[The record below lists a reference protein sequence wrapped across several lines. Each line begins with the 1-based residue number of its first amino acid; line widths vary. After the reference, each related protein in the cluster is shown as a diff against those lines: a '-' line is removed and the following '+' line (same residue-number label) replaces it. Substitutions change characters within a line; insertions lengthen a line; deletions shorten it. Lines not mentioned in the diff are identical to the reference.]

1 MELTMKRKAMTLRTI
16 DLGYEQLFL
25 VEGGPDTRVRVLYG
39 GTWLTE
45 EGVTGDSVIGAGE
58 EVSLQARGIALL
70 EGLSESR
77 LQIVEPPR
85 GGISQQAG
93 LWQRRALQ
101 WFRNAIDRLHLGA
114 RPAAQA
120 NG

>member
-1 MELTMKRKAMTLRTI
+1 MELTMNGKAMTVRTI

-45 EGVTGDSVIGAGE
+45 EGVNGDSVISAGD
-58 EVSLQARGIALL
+58 EVTLQARGIALL
-70 EGLSESR
+70 EGLSEAR
-77 LQIVEPPR
+77 LQIVEPPS
-85 GGISQQAG
+85 GGITQRARR
-93 LWQRRALQ
+93 WQRRALQ
-101 WFRNAIDRLHLGA
+101 GFRKTIDRLHLGA
-114 RPAAQA
+114 RATAQA